1 MQHAD
6 PFWSVAT
13 TVVFGWAVVL
23 DSILAACAAWGLG
36 GMWRTAGGV
45 LLVAEDLEAGS
56 AEIAAALVLLVGGV
70 LSLSIAAKDGFPYV
84 LNTIYLKK
92 EVWRDGNMTYMA
104 GVEIVQNVVRDRV
117 DAVHFLKV
125 ENRVWIFAFTFWP
138 AVDYLRLMLED
149 VGDEDILA
157 QVVW

>member
-1 MQHAD
+1 
-6 PFWSVAT
+6 
-13 TVVFGWAVVL
+13 
-23 DSILAACAAWGLG
+23 
-36 GMWRTAGGV
+36 
-45 LLVAEDLEAGS
+45 
-56 AEIAAALVLLVGGV
+56 
-70 LSLSIAAKDGFPYV
+70 
-84 LNTIYLKK
+84 
-92 EVWRDGNMTYMA
+92 MA